1 MAAGMM
7 EPPEMQNVPNG
18 CEACDSTGYRG
29 RVGVYELLRF
39 NDAMRQ
45 AARSGNRNDEMRT
58 LARHNGI
65 KFIQEYALDLL
76 HDGVTTLEEVQR
88 VVTLSQSSTATCSTC
103 GRDLAASFVDLVVPR
118 RSFGPLHERAA
129 KLEDL
134 RVHGDKPP
142 ANPSIPA
149 DRKSVV

>member
-1 MAAGMM
+1 MM
-7 EPPEMQNVPNG
+7 EPPEMQSVPNG
-18 CEACDSTGYRG
+18 CEACDSTGFRG

-65 KFIQEYALDLL
+65 KFMQEYALDLV

-88 VVTLSQSSTATCSTC
+88 VVTLSQSSTASCSAC
-103 GRDLAASFVDLVVPR
+103 GRDLASSFAFCPYCGTKRDAWGLRSPQGRDTAKEVV
-118 RSFGPLHERAA
+118 
-129 KLEDL
+129 LE
-134 RVHGDKPP
+134 
-142 ANPSIPA
+142 
-149 DRKSVV
+149 